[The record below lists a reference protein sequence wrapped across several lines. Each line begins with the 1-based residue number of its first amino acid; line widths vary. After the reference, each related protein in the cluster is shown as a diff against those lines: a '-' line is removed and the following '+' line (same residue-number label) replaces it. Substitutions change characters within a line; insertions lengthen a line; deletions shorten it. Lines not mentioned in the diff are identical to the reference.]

1 MAQYTW
7 TVREGS
13 LQGPIVMREY
23 VYNVPE
29 KEPVEGQELYL
40 SNGTGPWRVCYRE
53 YAPEQHRSP
62 YNVLVVER
70 LEY

>member
-1 MAQYTW
+1 
-7 TVREGS
+7 
-13 LQGPIVMREY
+13 MRDY

-40 SNGTGPWRVCYRE
+40 SNGTGPWRVCYLE
-53 YAPEQHRSP
+53 HAPEQYRSP

-70 LEY
+70 LE